1 MLPPAVIGSAF
12 PAISSHLPSSIG
24 ILDSG
29 CSTTTLKNKEYFTT
43 VKKVDRKIQTA
54 DSDSNIAVQ
63 YVGPV
68 PPFYEVNYLPNCHT
82 NLISLSDLDD
92 LGIQINISD
101 GDLSCIHNGRVIF
114 KCSKHESLWKV
125 QVDALLQV
133 LRETFGSQAAVDWVR
148 NHKAGN
154 GESYIASTVN
164 KAEEF
169 FYLWHL
175 RTFHRNSQ
183 HLAKAILQR
192 RIVIEGSESFDL
204 KYDTKLSQNVCEP
217 CAKSKSHAVPKP
229 RATSQP
235 PLKTSKRLSEKGS
248 GVVTV
253 KRSDKNREVRQYAKR
268 VTAKKRN
275 VEDFFYQI
283 DLIFYDPDIDSECIV
298 KNVLVRNGNIVA
310 EYKRLKDGIE
320 QGQLESIHV
329 AEVEKLLGIHLSD
342 EYEGEKDDTGSASS
356 MQASALHDEISDSM
370 TYADAG
376 IPTRASQH
384 PIRQATETEIS
395 GQRFPQ
401 YIESE
406 YLSEKSPPER
416 VKGRLESSES
426 SYAAR
431 QCEVLGIDGFN
442 TPAREDSAC
451 DWIEIPHVKGALY
464 SFANEY
470 IAYKDPV
477 TYSEALNGGNSEQW
491 REAIATEVNNIKDR
505 GVVREVKR
513 PPDLRNLIGC
523 RFVFKTKMKHGK
535 IDKFKARLVAK
546 GFTQVKELDYNETFA
561 PVARM
566 NTLRIFLKLSVDL
579 GHIRVSIDFVA
590 AFLNSIVSEDLYMK
604 APDGWEIEPGNV
616 LKLEKSLYGLK
627 QSGRNWRNLIHEY
640 LIKIEK
646 FQVCLSEHCV
656 YTKNGNEILLI
667 LYVDDM
673 IISSK
678 RKEDSDGLIT
688 RLKEQFDIGE
698 EGPLNWYLGMAIDDK
713 GTSIKLSQRD
723 YVDKMLTKYHYE
735 DMSTEETPMIEKY
748 QIDKDPED
756 EFFHEFDIRS
766 KIGSLMFA
774 SVCTRP
780 DITFAVSYLARFT
793 NHPSRQVCI
802 AIIRVF
808 RYLKGTADLG
818 ITIKKEDGARPLVY
832 CDADYAGDT
841 TDYKSTSG
849 VLVMIGSTPVCWYSS
864 KQTSTAQ
871 STTDAEIV
879 SMNLATKEIVWI
891 RNLLKEMGIA
901 IAQPTR
907 LLCDNQSAIMLAH
920 NPVFHK
926 RTKHIMV
933 KFRFLIE
940 NLEQEEAILE
950 HIKSL
955 LNLADGLTKSL
966 GASLFKSHRN
976 SINMR

>member
-1 MLPPAVIGSAF
+1 
-12 PAISSHLPSSIG
+12 
-24 ILDSG
+24 
-29 CSTTTLKNKEYFTT
+29 
-43 VKKVDRKIQTA
+43 
-54 DSDSNIAVQ
+54 
-63 YVGPV
+63 
-68 PPFYEVNYLPNCHT
+68 
-82 NLISLSDLDD
+82 
-92 LGIQINISD
+92 
-101 GDLSCIHNGRVIF
+101 
-114 KCSKHESLWKV
+114 
-125 QVDALLQV
+125 
-133 LRETFGSQAAVDWVR
+133 
-148 NHKAGN
+148 
-154 GESYIASTVN
+154 
-164 KAEEF
+164 
-169 FYLWHL
+169 
-175 RTFHRNSQ
+175 
-183 HLAKAILQR
+183 
-192 RIVIEGSESFDL
+192 
-204 KYDTKLSQNVCEP
+204 
-217 CAKSKSHAVPKP
+217 
-229 RATSQP
+229 
-235 PLKTSKRLSEKGS
+235 
-248 GVVTV
+248 
-253 KRSDKNREVRQYAKR
+253 
-268 VTAKKRN
+268 
-275 VEDFFYQI
+275 
-283 DLIFYDPDIDSECIV
+283 
-298 KNVLVRNGNIVA
+298 
-310 EYKRLKDGIE
+310 
-320 QGQLESIHV
+320 
-329 AEVEKLLGIHLSD
+329 
-342 EYEGEKDDTGSASS
+342 
-356 MQASALHDEISDSM
+356 M
-370 TYADAG
+370 TCADAV
-376 IPTRASQH
+376 IPTRSSQH
-384 PIRQATETEIS
+384 PISQATKTVIS

-406 YLSEKSPPER
+406 YLSDKSPPEQ

-426 SYAAR
+426 SFNAACR
-431 QCEVLGIDGFN
+431 CEVLGIDGFD
-442 TPAREDSAC
+442 TPTREDSAC
-451 DWIEIPHVKGALY
+451 SWIEIPHVKGALY
-464 SFANEY
+464 SFANQY

-491 REAIATEVNNIKDR
+491 KEAIATEVKNIQDR

-513 PPDLRNLIGC
+513 PSDLRNLIGC

-535 IDKFKARLVAK
+535 LDKFKARLVAK

-590 AFLNSIVSEDLYMK
+590 AFLNSVVSEDLYMK
-604 APDGWEIEPGNV
+604 APDGWDIEPGNV

-673 IISSK
+673 IISSE
-678 RKEDSDGLIT
+678 RKEDSDGLIA
-688 RLKEQFDIGE
+688 RLKKQFDIGE

-735 DMSTEETPMIEKY
+735 ELSTEETPMIEKY

-802 AIIRVF
+802 AITRVF

-849 VLVMIGSTPVCWYSS
+849 VLVMIGTTPVCWYSS